1 MIVMNVAV
9 YYDDVYKSMTRE
21 QFIDTIQLQL
31 ETGYFRAV
39 FQDLN
44 KRQLRQ
50 RAAEMF
56 EEQLKQGIIRF
67 YGIIELPD
75 LPPEYDF
82 EDM

>member
-1 MIVMNVAV
+1 MNVAV
-9 YYDDVYKSMTRE
+9 YYDDVYRSMTRE
-21 QFIDTIQLQL
+21 QFIDAIQLQL

-39 FQDLN
+39 FQNLN

>member
-1 MIVMNVAV
+1 MNVAV
-9 YYDDVYKSMTRE
+9 YYDDVYRSMTRE

-39 FQDLN
+39 FQNLN

-75 LPPEYDF
+75 LPPELDY